1 MLIRRSPCLV
11 DMAGNGQGSSLDE
24 PDKVVSGEGPQGKE
38 AGHVVGLVGEGRDVD
53 GVVAVDGVAWHPPQL
68 FSL

>member
-11 DMAGNGQGSSLDE
+11 DVAGNGQGSSLDE
-24 PDKVVSGEGPQGKE
+24 PDKVVPGEGPQGKE

-53 GVVAVDGVAWHPPQL
+53 GVVAVDGVARHPPQL
-68 FSL
+68 LSL

>member
-11 DMAGNGQGSSLDE
+11 DMAGNGQGSPLDE
-24 PDKVVSGEGPQGKE
+24 PDKVVPGEGPQGKE
-38 AGHVVGLVGEGRDVD
+38 AGHIVGLVGEGRDVD
-53 GVVAVDGVAWHPPQL
+53 GVVAIDGVAWHSPQL

>member
-11 DMAGNGQGSSLDE
+11 DVAGDGQGSSLDE
-24 PDKVVSGEGPQGKE
+24 PDKVVPGEGPQGKE

-53 GVVAVDGVAWHPPQL
+53 GVVAVDGVARHSPQL